1 MDKIIGRIGQRG
13 AGGGFDGEVKYDA
26 YKNATAY
33 SGR

>member
-1 MDKIIGRIGQRG
+1 MDKIIGRIGQRVL
-13 AGGGFDGEVKYDA
+13 AEDLKYDA